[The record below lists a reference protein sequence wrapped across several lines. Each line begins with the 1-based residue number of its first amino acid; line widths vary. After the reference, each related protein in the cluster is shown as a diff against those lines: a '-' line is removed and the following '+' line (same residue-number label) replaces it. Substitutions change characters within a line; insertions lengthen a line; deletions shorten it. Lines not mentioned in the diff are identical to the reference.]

1 MDGSR
6 LHCPTPL
13 VMWFRTLAESV
24 VGIEIDHGVTL
35 EGPVAVLRASP
46 GSVEGGVLI
55 LLSAVG
61 KVVRIGEELR
71 ISLPR
76 QKLGKHNNHF

>member
-13 VMWFRTLAESV
+13 VMWFNFRTLAESV

-35 EGPVAVLRASP
+35 EGPVAQLFLEHLQAVSR
-46 GSVEGGVLI
+46 GVSLSFF
-55 LLSAVG
+55 LL
-61 KVVRIGEELR
+61 
-71 ISLPR
+71 
-76 QKLGKHNNHF
+76 

>member
-46 GSVEGGVLI
+46 GSVEGV
-55 LLSAVG
+55 
-61 KVVRIGEELR
+61 
-71 ISLPR
+71 SLAYSSFCCR
-76 QKLGKHNNHF
+76 